1 MKGPFRAPTRLR
13 LALFTDLDGTLL
25 DAATYR
31 YDTARPALDRLREYA
46 VPLIICTSKT
56 RAEVE
61 YLRREL
67 DNRDPF
73 IIENGGALYIP
84 DGYFQDHPTGSS
96 KRDGYYVLELG
107 VPYSRLRKAL
117 RQIETMVG
125 VTLTGLGDMSTE
137 VVARATGLAQPDAE
151 RARHREYDEPFLI
164 EGSRKSLEP
173 ICEAAEQLGLTVLSG
188 SRFHHLVGGTDK
200 GRACRLLIELYRK
213 EWGDVTTAGIGDG
226 LNDWP
231 MLQVVDRPFLVERP
245 EGGYAAGVVIEG
257 LTRLRGIGPDG
268 WQKGVSRLLEES
280 VPHPQALS

>member
-1 MKGPFRAPTRLR
+1 MKEPFPAPSRLR
-13 LALFTDLDGTLL
+13 LVLFTDLDGTLL

-31 YDTARPALDRLREYA
+31 YDTARPALDRLRECRI
-46 VPLIICTSKT
+46 PLIICTSKT

-73 IIENGGALYIP
+73 IVENGGALYIP
-84 DGYFQDHPTGSS
+84 DGYFQDHPTGSCR
-96 KRDGYYVLELG
+96 RDGYCVLELG
-107 VPYSRLRKAL
+107 VPCSRLRKAL

-125 VTLTGLGDMSTE
+125 VTLTGFEDMSTE
-137 VVARATGLAQPDAE
+137 VVARVTGLAQPDAE
-151 RARHREYDEPFLI
+151 RARQREYDEPFLI
-164 EGSRKSLEP
+164 EGSRKSLEA

-200 GRACRLLIELYRK
+200 GRACRLLIEHYRN
-213 EWGDVTTAGIGDG
+213 EWGDVTTAGIGDD

-231 MLQVVDRPFLVERP
+231 MLEVVDRPFLVERP
-245 EGGYAAGVVIEG
+245 EGGYAASVAIEG

-268 WQKGVSRLLEES
+268 WKKGVSRLLEES